1 MKIYISG
8 PMTGL
13 PLHNFPAFEAAAASL
28 RAAGHL
34 VLSPHEKTLCDGFDP
49 KLSEDDNA
57 FDLRAALLW
66 DCEAVASCEAVAL
79 LPGFESSAGAAM
91 EVALAIA
98 LGLPVFKMADIC
110 TGRTAG

>member
-49 KLSEDDNA
+49 ALSEDDNA

-66 DCEAVASCEAVAL
+66 DCEAVASSDAVAL
-79 LPGFESSAGAAM
+79 LPGFEESAGAAM
-91 EVALAIA
+91 EVALAVA
-98 LGLPVFKMADIC
+98 LGLPVLRLADLC
-110 TGRTAG
+110 EARPAG